1 MQKRDVNPL
10 LAVVGILV
18 SVLLAATSLFVAGV
32 AVGMVLGVA
41 ISPYVGRA
49 SVRLAQHLGQ
59 GRPTA
64 RRSNTLTGSGEQT

>member
-1 MQKRDVNPL
+1 MQQNHVNLL

-18 SVLLAATSLFVAGV
+18 SVLLAAASLFVAGIAIGTV
-32 AVGMVLGVA
+32 FGVA

-59 GRPTA
+59 GHPTA
-64 RRSNTLTGSGEQT
+64 CSHHTLTGSDEQT